1 MFEEN
6 REVFEKATEK
16 IDKHIASSKTH
27 PNFISFLS
35 LITAALSFI
44 FLIKNNL
51 ALASPFFILA
61 VIFDWLDGKLARATG
76 QVTKL
81 GAYLDTII
89 DRYVEAFVL
98 FGFFFLSLPKIIL
111 PSYLWISLALFGS
124 LITTYAKSAREEKG
138 LKKPKNNIELAGR
151 AERVILIVLAMFF
164 GIISV
169 WLSAYFLILLAI
181 ISNVAA
187 LSRIFSAI
195 KENYKD

>member
-1 MFEEN
+1 MLEEN

-61 VIFDWLDGKLARATG
+61 IIFDWLDGKLARATG

-164 GIISV
+164 GIFSP
-169 WLSAYFLILLAI
+169 WLTVYFLILLAI
-181 ISNVAA
+181 LSNLAA
-187 LSRIFSAI
+187 IVRIFSAI
-195 KENYKD
+195 RSNL

>member
-1 MFEEN
+1 MLEEN

-61 VIFDWLDGKLARATG
+61 ILFDWLDGKLARATG

-164 GIISV
+164 GIFSP
-169 WLSAYFLILLAI
+169 WLTVYFLILLAI
-181 ISNVAA
+181 LSNLAA
-187 LSRIFSAI
+187 IVRIFSAI
-195 KENYKD
+195 RSNL